1 VSTPRERR
9 RIAVGDRVR
18 VDGADHIVSGVTGPR
33 VRLAD
38 DTGAVLTVTVVELLT
53 DPRFDL
59 VDTRAPVV
67 PRSDVGLEGLP
78 AAAATEASWWEAHI
92 VEVVYGLPP
101 DAPRGARPK
110 PQYVPERT
118 SLTERA
124 MAKSAELSVAGHPVP
139 VSTLKHRRQ
148 RWEAHGLAGLV
159 DHRVAKRMSPTGRV
173 DERVTEAMRRAID
186 EATNASSRTA
196 GFVIWR
202 TEEILAADGVD
213 PAVVPSQRT
222 MYRLFDTLARGRHTT
237 GSAATRRGLAGR
249 PEGMFSSLPAAAP
262 GEWVQIDSTP
272 LDVLV
277 LLDDGV
283 PGRVELTGM
292 IDVATRVVPAAVL
305 RPTTRSVDASVL
317 LARAVTPEP
326 MRPGWTQALKMA
338 HSVLPHDRLLSVDER
353 LEHAAAKPVIVPDT
367 IVIDHGSVFV
377 SHNFRASCRHLGITI
392 QPAHLASGAEKPHI
406 ERYFNSVGS
415 LFCQFVSGYAGR
427 NPDRRGRHLD
437 GQPLWSMLELQ
448 ELLDEWLIS
457 CWLNRPHDGLR
468 DPHHPGRAFTPN
480 EKYAALVEA
489 AGYVPVALGPDDYI
503 ELLPAQWRAV
513 NAYGIKLNRRSYDS
527 DQLNPLRL
535 QPSGVREKKNLWEIR
550 HDPYDVSRVFVRGRD
565 GWITVFWKHLDRV
578 PMPFGE
584 LAWNHVRRQIVAEG
598 RTATEEQIADAVAAL
613 LRRAH
618 DGPAEQE
625 EPRKMTSRDRRVAA
639 RTTATA
645 PTASPPGPQHPKQA
659 RAAAAE
665 QAPAAAAAAD
675 STPEDGNTPLAKV
688 IPLGIFDP
696 FAEAEKRW

>member
-1 VSTPRERR
+1 MSSPRQRR

-18 VDGADHIVSGVTGPR
+18 VDGADHIVIGVTGPR

-38 DTGAVLTVTVVELLT
+38 DTGAVLTVTIIELLT

-59 VDTRAPVV
+59 VDTRV
-67 PRSDVGLEGLP
+67 PAVSRPDVGLEGLP

-110 PQYVPERT
+110 PQYDPERT
-118 SLTERA
+118 SLTEREK
-124 MAKSAELSVAGHPVP
+124 AKAAELSAAGHPVP

-148 RWEAHGLAGLV
+148 RWEARGLAGLV

-173 DERVTEAMRRAID
+173 DERVTAAMRQAID
-186 EATNASSRTA
+186 EATNASSGTA
-196 GFVIWR
+196 GLVIWR
-202 TEEILAADGVD
+202 TQEILAADGVD
-213 PAVVPSQRT
+213 RALVPSQRT
-222 MYRLFDTLARGRHTT
+222 MYRLFDTLAHGRHTT

-249 PEGMFSSLPAAAP
+249 PEGMFSTLPASAP

-326 MRPGWTQALKMA
+326 MRPGWAEALKMT
-338 HSVLPHDRLLSVDER
+338 HSVLPHDRLLSIDER

-377 SHNFRASCRHLGITI
+377 SHNFRSSCRHLGITI

-415 LFCQFVSGYAGR
+415 LFCQFVSGYVGR
-427 NPDRRGRHLD
+427 NPDRRGRHLED
-437 GQPLWSMLELQ
+437 QPLWSMLELQ

-468 DPHHPGRAFTPN
+468 DPQHPGRAFTPN

-527 DQLNPLRL
+527 EALNPLRL

-550 HDPYDVSRVFVRGRD
+550 HDPYDVSRIFVRGRG
-565 GWITVFWKHLDRV
+565 GWITVFWKHLNRV

-584 LAWNHVRRQIVAEG
+584 LAWDHVRRQLVAQE
-598 RTATEEQIADAVAAL
+598 RTATEEQIADAVATL
-613 LRRAH
+613 LRRAQH
-618 DGPAEQE
+618 GPTEQE
-625 EPRKMTSRDRRVAA
+625 EPRKMDRRDRRV
-639 RTTATA
+639 
-645 PTASPPGPQHPKQA
+645 
-659 RAAAAE
+659 
-665 QAPAAAAAAD
+665 
-675 STPEDGNTPLAKV
+675 
-688 IPLGIFDP
+688 
-696 FAEAEKRW
+696 